1 MIVSWML
8 NKVEIKLA
16 HALTEIFPKMSLDER
31 SFRRQTMIKAY
42 ILFKIFESILQIN
55 CFI

>member
-1 MIVSWML
+1 ML
-8 NKVEIKLA
+8 NKVVIKLA